1 MPDAGY
7 FRSQA
12 QLCLRLAD
20 QISDR
25 READALRVRA
35 AQYEARAVQVET
47 SRRAPDATGMNRP
60 FKN

>member
-12 QLCLRLAD
+12 ELCLRLAA

-35 AQYEARAVQVET
+35 AHYEARAVEVET
-47 SRRAPDATGMNRP
+47 SRPAPDATGMNRP
-60 FKN
+60 FNN